1 MNITSAQK
9 DAIKRKVITLVNDA
23 ESKTREKVRG
33 AYVLPENYRH
43 IMTQLSKLEELQKE
57 INAIV
62 DELHMD
68 SSYYSYRFN
77 IGNIGC
83 TFSRENAE
91 YTKEFLTTLKNAY
104 ANQVVADMHFPT
116 PEEISDDIEL
126 QTLDKN
132 FDLKAF
138 LDKYELIISSK

>member
-9 DAIKRKVITLVNDA
+9 EAIKRKVVALVNEA
-23 ESKTREKVRG
+23 ESKTREKAKD

-62 DELHMD
+62 EELDMD
-68 SSYYSYRFN
+68 SSCYTYGLN
-77 IGNIGC
+77 AGNIHC
-83 TFSRENAE
+83 ILNKNNVE
-91 YTKEFLTTLKNAY
+91 YTKEFLNILKNVY
-104 ANQVVADMHFPT
+104 AGKAVADMHFPT

-138 LDKYELIISSK
+138 LDKYELILSSK

>member
-9 DAIKRKVITLVNDA
+9 EAIKRKVVALVNEA
-23 ESKTREKVRG
+23 ESKTREKAKD

-43 IMTQLSKLEELQKE
+43 IMTKLSKLEELQKE
-57 INAIV
+57 INALV
-62 DELHMD
+62 EELDMD
-68 SSYYSYRFN
+68 SRCYTYGLN
-77 IGNIGC
+77 AGNIHC
-83 TFSRENAE
+83 FFNRINAE
-91 YTKEFLTTLKNAY
+91 YTKEFLDTLKNVY
-104 ANQVVADMHFPT
+104 ASKVVADMHFPT

-138 LDKYELIISSK
+138 IDKYELIISSK

>member
-9 DAIKRKVITLVNDA
+9 EAIKRKVVALVNDA
-23 ESKTREKVRG
+23 KVKACEKARG

-62 DELHMD
+62 KELHLYP
-68 SSYYSYRFN
+68 SYYSYKFETEN
-77 IGNIGC
+77 ISC
-83 TFSRENAE
+83 TFNRENAE
-91 YTKEFLTTLKNAY
+91 YTKEFLATLKNAY
-104 ANQVVADMHFPT
+104 ANKVIADMHLPT

-138 LDKYELIISSK
+138 LDKYELILSSK

>member
-9 DAIKRKVITLVNDA
+9 EAIKRKVVALVNDA
-23 ESKTREKVRG
+23 KLKACEKVRD
-33 AYVLPENYRH
+33 AYVLPENFRH

-62 DELHMD
+62 AELHMD
-68 SSYYSYRFN
+68 FGCYTYKLN
-77 IGNIGC
+77 AGNIHC
-83 TFSRENAE
+83 TLNRDNAE
-91 YTKEFLTTLKNAY
+91 YTKEFLETLKNIY
-104 ANQVVADMHFPT
+104 VSKVIADMHFPT
-116 PEEISDDIEL
+116 SEEISDDIEL

-138 LDKYELIISSK
+138 LDKYELIVSSK